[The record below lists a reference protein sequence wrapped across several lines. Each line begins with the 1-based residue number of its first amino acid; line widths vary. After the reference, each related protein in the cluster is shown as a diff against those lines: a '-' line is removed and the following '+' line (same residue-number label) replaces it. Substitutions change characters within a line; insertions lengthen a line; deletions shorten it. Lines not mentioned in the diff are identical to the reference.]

1 MSRRVLAFAAIGCF
15 ALSPASAH
23 DVSGVLSAGS
33 AAWTY
38 DPWLLAPLYLV
49 GICFYVG
56 TLRLWRAAGFG
67 RGIGTG
73 QAAAFWCGWVILALV
88 VTSPL
93 HWLGEHLFAAHMTEH
108 ELLMVVAAPLLAFGR
123 VSGAIPWSFPRK
135 LRPWLGRAV
144 GSMPVAGPWRM
155 LRKPLTATALQGA
168 ALWLWHAPVLYQLAL
183 TNEAMH
189 RLQHLSFF
197 LAALLFWWVL
207 LHGRGGVHGERTRGG
222 IAVGCL
228 FITVLHSGLL
238 GALLT
243 LSSHVWYPQ
252 QAGFAADFGL
262 TPIEDQQLAGLV
274 MWIPMGGLY
283 TCAALVFAYRWM
295 FDRSHSRALRQSD
308 MASAFP
314 DLASTS
320 RAVGAIGL
328 SEVPGFPS
336 GTL

>member
-1 MSRRVLAFAAIGCF
+1 MSRPALAFAVIVCF
-15 ALSPASAH
+15 ISSPASAH
-23 DVSGVLSAGS
+23 NVSGILSGGS
-33 AAWTY
+33 AWTY

-56 TLRLWRAAGFG
+56 TLRLWRTAGFG
-67 RGIGTG
+67 RGIGSG
-73 QAAAFWCGWVILALV
+73 QAAAFWCGWIILALV

-93 HWLGEHLFAAHMTEH
+93 HWLGERLFVAHMTEH

-123 VSGAIPWSFPRK
+123 VSGAIPWSFPRT
-135 LRPWLGRAV
+135 LRPWLGRAT
-144 GSMPVAGPWRM
+144 GSKPVAGVWRV
-155 LRKPLTATALQGA
+155 LRAPLTATALQGA

-183 TNEAMH
+183 TNETVH

-207 LHGRGGVHGERTRGG
+207 LHGRGAGHGERTRGG
-222 IAVGCL
+222 IALACL

-238 GALLT
+238 GALMT

-252 QAGFAADFGL
+252 QAGLATEFGL
-262 TPIEDQQLAGLV
+262 TPLEDQQLAGLV

-295 FDRSHSRALRQSD
+295 FDRSHSRASRQRLTLPRLD
-308 MASAFP
+308 P
-314 DLASTS
+314 ASTS
-320 RAVGAIGL
+320 L
-328 SEVPGFPS
+328 
-336 GTL
+336 